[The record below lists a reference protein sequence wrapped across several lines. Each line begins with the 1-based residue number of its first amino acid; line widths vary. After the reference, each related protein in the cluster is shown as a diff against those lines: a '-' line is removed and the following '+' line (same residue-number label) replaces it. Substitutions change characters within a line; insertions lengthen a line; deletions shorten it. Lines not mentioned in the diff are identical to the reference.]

1 MIKNIVR
8 LVLASTL
15 MVAAAPAFSGVAM
28 QMWRCE
34 IVGDASE
41 EDIIAHAAKWLKAAR
56 SLKGGENL
64 QAAVHFPVAVNAT
77 DKIDMLFTVTA
88 PTFEE
93 WGRFWDSYVE
103 SDAAGLENE
112 HKLTICP
119 NSVIWQSYKVE

>member
-1 MIKNIVR
+1 MIKTIVR

-41 EDIIAHAAKWLKAAR
+41 EDILANAAKWLKTAR
-56 SLKGGENL
+56 TLKGGENL
-64 QAAVHFPVAVNAT
+64 NAAVHFPVVVSAT
-77 DKIDMLFTVTA
+77 GSVDMMLTVTA

-93 WGRFWDSYVE
+93 WGRFWDTYID
-103 SDAAGLENE
+103 SDAEGLENE

-119 NSVIWQSYKVE
+119 NSVLWQSYKVE

>member
-1 MIKNIVR
+1 MIKTIVR

-15 MVAAAPAFSGVAM
+15 IAAAAPAFSGVAM

-41 EDIIAHAAKWLKAAR
+41 EDILANAAKWLKAAR
-56 SLKGGENL
+56 TLKGGENL
-64 QAAVHFPVAVNAT
+64 NAAVHFPVAVNAT
-77 DKIDMLFTVTA
+77 DKVDMLLTVTA

-93 WGRFWDSYVE
+93 WGRFWDTYID

-112 HKLTICP
+112 GKLTICP
-119 NSVIWQSYKVE
+119 NSVVWQSYKVE

>member
-1 MIKNIVR
+1 MIKTIVR

-41 EDIIAHAAKWLKAAR
+41 EDILAHAAKWLKAAKT
-56 SLKGGENL
+56 LKGGENL
-64 QAAVHFPVAVNAT
+64 NAAVHFPVAVNAT
-77 DKIDMLFTVTA
+77 DAIDMLFTITT

-93 WGRFWDSYVE
+93 WGQFWDAYTD
-103 SDAAGLENE
+103 SDLEGLANE
-112 HKLTICP
+112 HKMTICP
-119 NSVIWQSYKVE
+119 NSVVWQSYKVE